1 MLLVSFHGEHWHIKL
16 FANSPPKLNYC
27 FAYYIYEVKILLFWE
42 DKKNHGELND
52 TGETDGV
59 KRTDRYIIANF
70 ECFICGRH
78 CAKHFSGFSV

>member
-1 MLLVSFHGEHWHIKL
+1 MSFHSEHWHIKIICL
-16 FANSPPKLNYC
+16 PTLHPNSIIALHTI
-27 FAYYIYEVKILLFWE
+27 FMRVKILLFWE